1 MKGRFNVRKLIATS
15 ALVASLAG
23 VNTHAGFLDILRGEP
38 VEPQRV
44 AFIGA
49 ARVQEV
55 SGTVARLSGIDQ
67 WTAVQNGEEL
77 QPGDMI
83 RTTSGTAIVQ
93 MTESGSFVKVP
104 PNTVLRLVPAKE
116 EEDRSL
122 AQGIERRE
130 GLVVRSCRG
139 KAYVATEAG
148 RWEPVEVNQVIAR
161 GAQLRT
167 EVGAMI
173 DLFNTQSKRPV
184 RVPGAVRLTLDDQ
197 ALASRVAGQP
207 SIASAQR

>member
-1 MKGRFNVRKLIATS
+1 MKGRLNVRKLIATS
-15 ALVASLAG
+15 AVVASLNG
-23 VNTHAGFLDILRGEP
+23 INSHAGFLDILRGEP

-55 SGTVARLSGIDQ
+55 SGTVERLSGIDR
-67 WTAVQNGEEL
+67 WTAVENGEVL
-77 QPGDMI
+77 KPGDMI
-83 RTTSGTAIVQ
+83 RTTTGTAIVR
-93 MTESGSFVKVP
+93 MTESGSFVKVT
-104 PNTVLRLVPAKE
+104 PNTVLRLVPAQ

-122 AQGIERRE
+122 AQGIEERE

-139 KAYVATEAG
+139 KAYFATESG
-148 RWEPVEVNQVIAR
+148 EWEPVEVNQVIAR

-167 EVGAMI
+167 EAGAML
-173 DLFNTQSKRPV
+173 DLFDTQSKRPV
-184 RVPGAVRLTLDDQ
+184 RVPGAVRLKLDDQ